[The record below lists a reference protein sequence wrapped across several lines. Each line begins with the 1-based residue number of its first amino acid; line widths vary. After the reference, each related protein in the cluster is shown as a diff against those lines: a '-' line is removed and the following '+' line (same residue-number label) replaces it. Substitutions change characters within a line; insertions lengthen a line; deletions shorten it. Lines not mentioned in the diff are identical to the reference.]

1 MELTLEQKR
10 AVAVIRNYLNVDD
23 NTIFTNDYIVENYE
37 IAVDMIIEQ
46 ANEIK
51 NLKAIGIKSRSEGNQ
66 SITYTDGVEAWK
78 ITESIKAFLP
88 TPFIKMY
95 Y

>member
-1 MELTLEQKR
+1 MELTLDQKK
-10 AVAVIRNYLNVDD
+10 AITVIRNYLNVDS
-23 NTIFTNDYIVENYE
+23 NPIFTNDYIMKNYD

-46 ANEIK
+46 ANEIE
-51 NLKAIGIKSRSEGNQ
+51 NLKAMGIKSKSEGNQ
-66 SITYTDGVEAWK
+66 SITYSDGVEAWK
-78 ITESIKAFLP
+78 ITDSIKTFLP